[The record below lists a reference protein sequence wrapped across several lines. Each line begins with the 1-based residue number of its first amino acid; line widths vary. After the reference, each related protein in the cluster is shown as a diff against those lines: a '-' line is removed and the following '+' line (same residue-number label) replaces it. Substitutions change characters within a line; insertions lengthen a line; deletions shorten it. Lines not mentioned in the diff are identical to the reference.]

1 MKIELL
7 NGTKFELIT
16 NGVQRYGDQIKY
28 LFKLDV
34 NKDFYATEN
43 EFSNSDN
50 VEKVYILNNAE
61 EPIETLVGYSQYK
74 GIEKKI
80 DYVISSTQIN
90 TGTEEEPVYEMT
102 EEKGD
107 IYIVTMSK
115 PDLEEK
121 YKELQNTVDF
131 LVIESLEI

>member
-1 MKIELL
+1 MKIQLL

-50 VEKVYILNNAE
+50 VEKVYILDNAE

-115 PDLEEK
+115 LDLEEK
-121 YKELQNTVDF
+121 YKELQDTVDL
-131 LVIESLEI
+131 LVIESLGV